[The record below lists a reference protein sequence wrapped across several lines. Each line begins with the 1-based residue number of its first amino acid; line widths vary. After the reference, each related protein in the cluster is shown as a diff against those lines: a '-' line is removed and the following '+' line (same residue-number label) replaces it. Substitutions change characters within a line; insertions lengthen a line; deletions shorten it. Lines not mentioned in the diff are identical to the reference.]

1 MKIRD
6 IKKAR
11 LEHRS
16 VYCIDKDTSDVLRY
30 SVLLIL
36 NSMQSLHQNITSQ
49 PKNVLIENKNIED
62 SYGMGMLC
70 NQQNKKRG

>member
-16 VYCIDKDTSDVLRY
+16 VYCIDKDTSDVLRC
-30 SVLLIL
+30 SVGLFGTSNKLIDVAFSKIFLKIIRNFFFRLVLLCVI
-36 NSMQSLHQNITSQ
+36 
-49 PKNVLIENKNIED
+49 
-62 SYGMGMLC
+62 
-70 NQQNKKRG
+70 

>member
-16 VYCIDKDTSDVLRY
+16 VYCIDKDTSDVLRCSIGLWY
-30 SVLLIL
+30 K
-36 NSMQSLHQNITSQ
+36 Q
-49 PKNVLIENKNIED
+49 
-62 SYGMGMLC
+62 
-70 NQQNKKRG
+70 

>member
-16 VYCIDKDTSDVLRY
+16 VYCIDKDTSDVLRC
-30 SVLLIL
+30 SVGLFGSFDSQFDVELTPEYNESTKECINWEQKYRGLLW
-36 NSMQSLHQNITSQ
+36 
-49 PKNVLIENKNIED
+49 
-62 SYGMGMLC
+62 YGNAL
-70 NQQNKKRG
+70 

>member
-30 SVLLIL
+30 LVLVIL
-36 NSMQSLHQNITSQ
+36 NSM
-49 PKNVLIENKNIED
+49 
-62 SYGMGMLC
+62 
-70 NQQNKKRG
+70 